1 MRRSGLRIYR
11 EQMLKASVSAGAFV
25 VSGRQYYFFIMIIII
40 FFIIIRILHSC
51 FFPGF
56 SCGADVKSE
65 QALLAVETVYLYI
78 SKSKKY

>member
-40 FFIIIRILHSC
+40 FYYNQNPSFLLFSGA
-51 FFPGF
+51 FP
-56 SCGADVKSE
+56 
-65 QALLAVETVYLYI
+65 AVQT
-78 SKSKKY
+78 